1 MRVSVARLAAA
12 AALLQ
17 FVFAA
22 PAPANAESVMAACA
36 RDWKEA
42 QSAGA
47 TGGATWPQYL
57 AHCKT
62 QRSATATPAPAPA
75 APSQQSGSLFPW
87 LTPSPST
94 SSPAPPPPPAPAAS
108 QQSGSLFPWLNKPSQ
123 SAPAPV
129 GAGQF
134 STEAEA
140 RYRCPSDA
148 VVWINTDSK
157 VYHYQGSRYYAHTK
171 QGAYMCEADAK
182 ASGARASRWR
192 QTGKNPG

>member
-87 LTPSPST
+87 L
-94 SSPAPPPPPAPAAS
+94 
-108 QQSGSLFPWLNKPSQ
+108 NKPSQ

-129 GAGQF
+129 GTGQF